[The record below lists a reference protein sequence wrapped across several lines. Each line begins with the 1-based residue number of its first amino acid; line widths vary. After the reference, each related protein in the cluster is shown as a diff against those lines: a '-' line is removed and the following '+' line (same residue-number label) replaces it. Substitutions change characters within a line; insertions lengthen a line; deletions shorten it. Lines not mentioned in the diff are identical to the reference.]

1 MACFLVSAAEA
12 AVVTVVEKHVEKKE
26 KERESE
32 GSVKTAS
39 AIPLSTKLKWLSTM
53 LWGGALLL
61 LFEHICHG
69 EVVPW
74 FPFLTAMEN
83 SADMMEMF
91 KEIDLQL
98 LLITTPEK
106 CSSVQPYC
114 DLTYSVLLKVPSGN
128 LINIVI
134 YSELLTVL
142 SESISM

>member
-61 LFEHICHG
+61 LFEHIWHG

-91 KEIDLQL
+91 KEMATVGVCMSL
-98 LLITTPEK
+98 LVTVVWAAMCAVAEMIAKRPAHSEAEK
-106 CSSVQPYC
+106 
-114 DLTYSVLLKVPSGN
+114 
-128 LINIVI
+128 
-134 YSELLTVL
+134 
-142 SESISM
+142 

>member
-12 AVVTVVEKHVEKKE
+12 TVVTVVEKHVEKKE
-26 KERESE
+26 KEREE
-32 GSVKTAS
+32 NGEVKSAS

-61 LFEHICHG
+61 LFEHIWHG

-91 KEIDLQL
+91 REMATVGVCMSL
-98 LLITTPEK
+98 LVTVVWAAMCAVAERITKRPAH
-106 CSSVQPYC
+106 
-114 DLTYSVLLKVPSGN
+114 
-128 LINIVI
+128 
-134 YSELLTVL
+134 SEAGK
-142 SESISM
+142 

>member
-1 MACFLVSAAEA
+1 MITKGETGMACFLVSVAEA

-26 KERESE
+26 REREAAGEAVS
-32 GSVKTAS
+32 KS

-61 LFEHICHG
+61 LFEHIWHG

-91 KEIDLQL
+91 KEIATTGVCMSL
-98 LLITTPEK
+98 L
-106 CSSVQPYC
+106 V
-114 DLTYSVLLKVPSGN
+114 
-128 LINIVI
+128 
-134 YSELLTVL
+134 TVVWAVMCAVA
-142 SESISM
+142 EHIAKKPAVEEEER